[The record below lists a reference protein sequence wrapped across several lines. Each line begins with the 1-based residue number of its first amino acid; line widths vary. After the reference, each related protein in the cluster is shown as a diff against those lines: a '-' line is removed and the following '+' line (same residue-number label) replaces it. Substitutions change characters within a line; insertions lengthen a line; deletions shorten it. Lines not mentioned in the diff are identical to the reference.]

1 MIVNGEK
8 MLAELIKQNRSCRR
22 FHQDHKITSETL
34 TGLVNLA
41 RLSASAANLQP
52 LKYITSCNLE
62 KNAEI
67 FPCLGWAAY
76 LKDWSG
82 PEEGERPAGYII
94 ILGDT
99 SICQGFDW
107 DLGIA
112 GQSILLGARE
122 KGLAGC
128 MIANLKKKKLAGVL
142 NVDPALKILL
152 VIALG
157 KPAEEIR
164 IEPVGKDGNIQY
176 WHDQNGIHHVP
187 KRDIEEI
194 IIDRYS

>member
-1 MIVNGEK
+1 MF
-8 MLAELIKQNRSCRR
+8 AELIKKNRSCRR
-22 FHQDHKITSETL
+22 FHQDHRITSETL
-34 TGLVNLA
+34 TELVNLA

-67 FPCLGWAAY
+67 FPSLGWAAY

-128 MIANLKKKKLAGVL
+128 MIANLKKKRLMEMLG
-142 NVDPALKILL
+142 VDPVMKVLL

-157 KPAEEIR
+157 KPAEEICV
-164 IEPVGKDGNIQY
+164 ETVGENGNIQY
-176 WHDQNGIHHVP
+176 WRDRDDVHHVP

-194 IIDRYS
+194 IIDRHS